1 VTTGQPPRR
10 NGADRTRLV
19 LTVAEAAHVLGIS
32 RALAYELVARGELP
46 ALSLGRRKV
55 IPRRA
60 LEALIDNVTVTT
72 AGDDAALVPN
82 DAPASHGSRPTRR

>member
-1 VTTGQPPRR
+1 VQT
-10 NGADRTRLV
+10 DTRLV
-19 LTVAEAAHVLGIS
+19 LTVTEAAHVLGIS

-60 LEALIDNVTVTT
+60 LEALIDSVTATT
-72 AGDDAALVPN
+72 AGDDSAPGSN
-82 DAPASHGSRPTRR
+82 DADATDGTRPRWR